1 MRFKTNVVVGLVFVG
16 LLAYV
21 YVFEIREREQQREA
35 AEKSSLLLDVEEDQV
50 AALTIDK
57 GDSVIVLEN
66 RQDGWWLQQPVADL
80 ADDAAVDRLV
90 RNIRE
95 SKRERVLVDS
105 AVAAAAPEKA
115 EQYQLQ
121 PPRLELTVE
130 MKEQGGSHVIRYGAD
145 NPTDTYVYVQE
156 GGDNPEIFT
165 IRAWRFDNVDKKV
178 FDLRDR
184 RVLAF
189 AQDEVVEI
197 DLEYPGN
204 TVSIARGEAGEWR
217 LSAPVAARADADAVD
232 DLLRGLDNSKIAAF
246 VDEDPGE
253 ETLDR
258 HGLAT
263 PMVTAVLTI
272 GDDRAEK
279 RLTVAG
285 ERGVRES
292 GRLARDASRTPVFRI
307 DSTLVEKLQVSV
319 FDLRDKEPMGFN
331 KDGITRVELIGTGGS
346 FVAEKDT
353 ADVWSI
359 VDPEAVAAKTWVL
372 RGFLSD
378 VERLEVAE
386 FVRDGVGDAGLAEFG
401 LDEPAIRVD
410 LFAGDER
417 ALSMAVG
424 SAPGER
430 AYVMRAD
437 ESSVYAIDRDKL
449 DGIDLAVDEVWE
461 KPRETPP
468 ASVAKDPSNAD
479 AE

>member
-165 IRAWRFDNVDKKV
+165 IRA
-178 FDLRDR
+178 
-184 RVLAF
+184 
-189 AQDEVVEI
+189 
-197 DLEYPGN
+197 
-204 TVSIARGEAGEWR
+204 
-217 LSAPVAARADADAVD
+217 
-232 DLLRGLDNSKIAAF
+232 
-246 VDEDPGE
+246 
-253 ETLDR
+253 
-258 HGLAT
+258 
-263 PMVTAVLTI
+263 
-272 GDDRAEK
+272 
-279 RLTVAG
+279 
-285 ERGVRES
+285 
-292 GRLARDASRTPVFRI
+292 
-307 DSTLVEKLQVSV
+307 
-319 FDLRDKEPMGFN
+319 
-331 KDGITRVELIGTGGS
+331 
-346 FVAEKDT
+346 
-353 ADVWSI
+353 
-359 VDPEAVAAKTWVL
+359 
-372 RGFLSD
+372 
-378 VERLEVAE
+378 
-386 FVRDGVGDAGLAEFG
+386 
-401 LDEPAIRVD
+401 
-410 LFAGDER
+410 
-417 ALSMAVG
+417 
-424 SAPGER
+424 
-430 AYVMRAD
+430 
-437 ESSVYAIDRDKL
+437 
-449 DGIDLAVDEVWE
+449 
-461 KPRETPP
+461 
-468 ASVAKDPSNAD
+468 
-479 AE
+479 